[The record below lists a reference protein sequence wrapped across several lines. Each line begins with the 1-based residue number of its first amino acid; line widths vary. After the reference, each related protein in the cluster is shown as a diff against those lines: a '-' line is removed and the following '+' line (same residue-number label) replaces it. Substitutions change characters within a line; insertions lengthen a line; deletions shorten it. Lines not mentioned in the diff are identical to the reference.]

1 MFKVM
6 KTDPRCI
13 VFVKLFKTTFILN
26 HGFGIHVLRFLMNML
41 TFDPILDYNFKIKQD
56 TTFVFKNEVYIS
68 TNTFKRSLA
77 PPFQK

>member
-13 VFVKLFKTTFILN
+13 VYVKLFKTTFILN

-41 TFDPILDYNFKIKQD
+41 TFDPILDYNFKI
-56 TTFVFKNEVYIS
+56 
-68 TNTFKRSLA
+68 
-77 PPFQK
+77 